1 VSLDA
6 LARAVADAAAYLSRM
21 PVTPAPLE
29 RTDRAPWVWVT
40 AQARRAQVDP
50 RALAAALRRDD
61 RIDAVATRPDGL
73 LEVTVTPN
81 FVAAALRD
89 LASGSGMP
97 SAPLPLVPAGPEGDA
112 FRLAV
117 SRFEAARIAGG
128 AAPLP
133 AQIAARRTLDNP
145 VMVVLLAHARAA
157 RVAEQ
162 VLGSGPS
169 SVDPSAL
176 RTLTDPLD
184 LALLAEVLDAP
195 RRLAWHE
202 TRPQEVAAGLLA
214 VATAYLAWEEHCP
227 GLPTRPGEVT
237 TARHLA
243 RQLVSR
249 AGRSVLERGMA
260 VLGVSA
266 PARM

>member
-1 VSLDA
+1 MSLDA

-21 PVTPAPLE
+21 PTTPAPLE

-50 RALAAALRRDD
+50 RALAAALRSDD

-81 FVAAALRD
+81 FVAAGLRD

-117 SRFEAARIAGG
+117 SRFEDWLGKSG
-128 AAPLP
+128 W
-133 AQIAARRTLDNP
+133 QVTVT
-145 VMVVLLAHARAA
+145 VMRELADD
-157 RVAEQ
+157 
-162 VLGSGPS
+162 G
-169 SVDPSAL
+169 D
-176 RTLTDPLD
+176 LD
-184 LALLAEVLDAP
+184 LVVFITEDVWSGETPHGVGRPRHLYDITADAQDLFPSNYDGLA
-195 RRLAWHE
+195 
-202 TRPQEVAAGLLA
+202 TGLLA
-214 VATAYLAWEEHCP
+214 VATAYLAWEQRCP
-227 GLPTRPGEVT
+227 VTPTRPGEVT